1 MKKVI
6 KLLVLLLFLF
16 GHGLAE
22 EQIRVGFLPVSVEGD
37 FQPLTSEQATTLLYQ
52 GLQDN
57 KPKVELVLLARQ
69 DSVQTLPQAVALGK
83 SQNLDMIIWGDIR
96 FRKDSYTDMSP
107 SPYYRGKVS
116 LQVATEGDLM
126 AAWIPEEKL
135 VLSQPTI
142 VTSNKKTRSWISDDV
157 RDLSDEQ
164 AMAAN
169 ALREV
174 ADSLVV
180 VLRKRHQAGW
190 MHRP

>member
-1 MKKVI
+1 MKRVT
-6 KLLVLLLFLF
+6 KLLVLLLLLSVN
-16 GHGLAE
+16 GLAQ
-22 EQIRVGFLPVSVEGD
+22 EQIRVGFLPVTVQGD
-37 FQPLTSEQATTLLYQ
+37 FQPLTSEQATTLLFQ

-57 KPKVELVLLARQ
+57 EPKVELILLDRQ
-69 DSVQTLPQAVALGK
+69 DSIQTLPQAVELGK
-83 SQNLDMIIWGDIR
+83 SQNLDMVIWGDIR
-96 FRKDSYTDMSP
+96 FRKDSYTDKSP
-107 SPYYRGKVS
+107 SPYYRGRVS

-169 ALREV
+169 ALKEV

>member
-1 MKKVI
+1 M
-6 KLLVLLLFLF
+6 LL
-16 GHGLAE
+16 E
-22 EQIRVGFLPVSVEGD
+22 
-37 FQPLTSEQATTLLYQ
+37 
-52 GLQDN
+52 
-57 KPKVELVLLARQ
+57 RQ
-69 DSVQTLPQAVALGK
+69 DSIQTLPQAVALGR
-83 SQNLDMIIWGDIR
+83 SQNLDMVIWGDVR

-174 ADSLVV
+174 ADSLVI

>member
-1 MKKVI
+1 MKSYT
-6 KLLVLLLFLF
+6 KLLVLLLLLSV
-16 GHGLAE
+16 HGLAQ
-22 EQIRVGFLPVSVEGD
+22 EQVRVGFLPVTVKGD

-57 KPKVELVLLARQ
+57 KPKVELVLLERQ
-69 DSVQTLPQAVALGK
+69 DSIQTLPQAVALGK
-83 SQNLDMIIWGDIR
+83 SQNLDMVIWGDVR
-96 FRKDSYTDMSP
+96 FRKDSYTNMSP

-126 AAWIPEEKL
+126 SAWIPEEKL

-174 ADSLVV
+174 ADSLIV

>member
-1 MKKVI
+1 MKRVT
-6 KLLVLLLFLF
+6 KLLVLLLLLSVN
-16 GHGLAE
+16 GLAQ
-22 EQIRVGFLPVSVEGD
+22 EQIRVGFLPVTVQGD
-37 FQPLTSEQATTLLYQ
+37 FQPLTSEQATTLLFQ

-57 KPKVELVLLARQ
+57 EPKVELILLDRQ
-69 DSVQTLPQAVALGK
+69 DSIQTLPQAVELGK
-83 SQNLDMIIWGDIR
+83 SQNLDMVIWGDVR
-96 FRKDSYTDMSP
+96 FRRDSYTDMSP

-169 ALREV
+169 ALKEV
-174 ADSLVV
+174 ADSLVI

>member
-1 MKKVI
+1 MKRFTK
-6 KLLVLLLFLF
+6 LLLFLLLLSVN
-16 GHGLAE
+16 GLAQ
-22 EQIRVGFLPVSVEGD
+22 EQIRVGFLPVTVQGE
-37 FQPLTSEQATTLLYQ
+37 FQPLTSEQATTLLFQ

-57 KPKVELVLLARQ
+57 KPKVQLVLLDRQ
-69 DSVQTLPQAVALGK
+69 DSIQTLPQAVELGK
-83 SQNLDMIIWGDIR
+83 SQNLDMVIWGDIR
-96 FRKDSYTDMSP
+96 FRKDSYTDKSP
-107 SPYYRGKVS
+107 SPYYRGRVS

-169 ALREV
+169 ALKEV

>member
-1 MKKVI
+1 MKRVT
-6 KLLVLLLFLF
+6 KLLVLLLLLSV
-16 GHGLAE
+16 HGLAQ
-22 EQIRVGFLPVSVEGD
+22 EQIRVGFLPVTVEGD

-52 GLQDN
+52 GLQAN
-57 KPKVELVLLARQ
+57 KPEVELVLLERQ
-69 DSVQTLPQAVALGK
+69 DSIQTLPQAVALGR
-83 SQNLDMIIWGDIR
+83 SQNLDMVIWGDVR

-174 ADSLVV
+174 ADSLVI

>member
-1 MKKVI
+1 MKRVI
-6 KLLVLLLFLF
+6 NFLVLLVLLSVT
-16 GHGLAE
+16 GLAQ
-22 EQIRVGFLPVSVEGD
+22 EQIRVGFLPVTVQGD
-37 FQPLTSEQATTLLYQ
+37 FQPLTSEQATALLYQ

-57 KPKVELVLLARQ
+57 KPKVELVLLDRQ
-69 DSVQTLPQAVALGK
+69 DSIQTLPQAVALGK
-83 SQNLDMIIWGDIR
+83 SQNLDMVIWGEVR

-169 ALREV
+169 ALKEV

>member
-1 MKKVI
+1 MKRVTT
-6 KLLVLLLFLF
+6 LLVLLLLLSVP
-16 GHGLAE
+16 GPAQ
-22 EQIRVGFLPVSVEGD
+22 EQIRVGFLPVIVEGD

-57 KPKVELVLLARQ
+57 KPKVELVLLERQ

-83 SQNLDMIIWGDIR
+83 SQNLDMVIWGNIR
-96 FRKDSYTDMSP
+96 FKKDSYTDMSP

-142 VTSNKKTRSWISDDV
+142 VTSNKKTRNWISDDV
-157 RDLSDEQ
+157 RDLSDDQ

>member
-1 MKKVI
+1 MKRVTT
-6 KLLVLLLFLF
+6 LLVLLLLLSVP
-16 GHGLAE
+16 GPAQ
-22 EQIRVGFLPVSVEGD
+22 EQIRVGFLPVIVEGD

-57 KPKVELVLLARQ
+57 KPKVELVLLERQ

-83 SQNLDMIIWGDIR
+83 SQNLDMIIWGNIR
-96 FRKDSYTDMSP
+96 FKKDSYTDMSP

-142 VTSNKKTRSWISDDV
+142 VTSNKKTRNWISDDV

-164 AMAAN
+164 VMAAN

-174 ADSLVV
+174 ADSLVI